1 MINILKNF
9 KINKIVCF
17 HINYI
22 LFQDINLHIN
32 YHDIIIQNIILQ
44 LYFAN
49 NITMPNKKQ
58 KNKNY
63 NITYVKCII
72 FYSSFFNAVIK

>member
-1 MINILKNF
+1 MT
-9 KINKIVCF
+9 
-17 HINYI
+17 
-22 LFQDINLHIN
+22 
-32 YHDIIIQNIILQ
+32 Q